1 MVADRGQLSAAK
13 VEADTIERDVA
24 QMSPKVATNVA
35 TGSAATKALRP
46 GRREGTRDGQNGVK

>member
-35 TGSAATKALRP
+35 TGSATKALRP

>member
-1 MVADRGQLSAAK
+1 MVADRGQPSAAK

-35 TGSAATKALRP
+35 TGSATKALRP